1 MKSIKINVNSSKWS
15 KYWFLLTEDAYLMYF
30 DKIDYCTRKN
40 YYTENSINSKML
52 TIIDSPVTKK
62 E

>member
-1 MKSIKINVNSSKWS
+1 
-15 KYWFLLTEDAYLMYF
+15 MYF